1 MKKLKNVAQ
10 LFLALAITI
19 TSIFSNAFV
28 VFADANPNAGKVTA
42 TKTAERIGDETSRSA
57 KVKITVSGNPYTI
70 TTQKDREIV
79 LVLDASGSMDNG
91 ISGSNKNR
99 IETLKDAAENFID
112 SLLTEENA
120 GKIKIGIVWY
130 SDKDNTNKSEVCG
143 LNDNATTLKNCV
155 SGKTA
160 KGGTNVQL
168 GISMAKDLFTKA
180 DNEKSLIVLSD
191 GVPTYYN
198 DKNGIEHGH
207 GSVDTHE
214 DLYAYDFVAT
224 KNYQNNLGQNVA
236 DGYIDYYDYKS
247 EETYRCEYVGYRRNH
262 WGKITYE
269 SETCQDGF
277 YMKPSEAAKKETD
290 SFNGKIYSIGFG
302 ITTTDWRGNTVTNEE
317 AQNFLK
323 SIVKNGGSYFDASD
337 TAKLN
342 EAFAAVS
349 KDMEIVAKNLTIRD
363 VVPSTFTVDENDLK
377 QRYGNN
383 VTITKDENT
392 KETIITYKFAELSS
406 KKSEELTF
414 NVTANEDYY
423 GSMYTNNGATVTGTA
438 ADGNKFYENVDGKIN
453 ENLIDPVAPIA
464 SRTKDDNYDTET
476 NKELVVDASDGITSN
491 DYNGKQEDEAK
502 SVLDEIII
510 VNKTKYGSLE
520 LNQDGSLKYN
530 PNTNFRG
537 TDNFKYYI
545 KTTITDKNGNKTYAK
560 SDVATVTINV
570 KGVKATYTVNYL
582 EKGTNTKVADSKT
595 ISKNANNEDLY
606 IGDKVTEYALT
617 LNNYNLVS
625 NSQESITLAKEGNV
639 INFYYELKDSKIIV
653 HHKEKG
659 TGRTLA
665 DDDTFTGKVT
675 ETKVINAKDI
685 KDYVVVGSKTQEAE
699 FDLTTNEYTF
709 HYEKAESAGAVAHH
723 YIIDNNGKKTDR
735 KLFND
740 DEVTG
745 KIGTPFSF
753 SPKTEGLGDY
763 EFVESEGTTSG
774 TLSSTRQEAAFYYQL
789 KMTDVTI
796 RYVTIKDGNA
806 IDLINPV
813 KDSGRI
819 NDNYTAN
826 AKDENDNKVFT
837 NYNLE
842 SATEQTIKLKNSD
855 NTITFI
861 YSLKDAKIIVHYVE
875 KGTNKTLAPDKEFN
889 GKVTNKYN
897 VSAINIP
904 KYTAVD
910 TTSYNG
916 EYTLETKEYTFYY
929 EKKESAGAIAHH
941 YIIDKNG
948 NKTTDK
954 LFEDDTISGKLDEE
968 YSFSAKT
975 DLGAYEF
982 VESTGKVSGILTE
995 EVQEAIF
1002 YYRLQDSKIIVHYVE
1017 KGTDKTLAP
1026 DSELNGKV
1034 TEEFNINAI
1043 DIPKYKVVDKTSY
1056 TGEFTV
1062 EPKEYTFYYEKLDS
1076 AGAIAH
1082 HYIIDENGNKTTDK
1096 LFKDDVATGKLDD
1109 EFSFSAHTDL
1119 GDYEFVESEG
1129 TISGILTDEVQ
1140 EAKFYYRLK
1149 SAKVIVHHYEEGTTI
1164 KVADDETIDGKVSKD
1179 YTTKEA
1185 KVIGY
1190 VLVEIPQNATGKF
1203 TEEVTEV
1210 NYYYKKDMGKVITR
1224 YVDEDGKIL
1233 LDETTTNGQVG
1244 TDYQTSPATITDYEL
1259 KNVIGEEKGK
1269 YTKEDIIVTYV
1280 YEYVM
1285 GQGGDDTFVTPEEPE
1300 IPYTGIDSEN
1310 YILEYSLMGTS
1321 ILGIALLLILKK
1333 KFN

>member
-1 MKKLKNVAQ
+1 MKKLKNLGQ
-10 LFLALAITI
+10 LFMALVLTI

-79 LVLDASGSMDNG
+79 LVLDASGSMDEG
-91 ISGSNKNR
+91 ISGSSKNK

-130 SDKDNTNKSEVCG
+130 SDKDNTNKSEVCV
-143 LNDNATTLKNCV
+143 LNDNATTLKDCV

-160 KGGTNVQL
+160 NGGTNVQL
-168 GISMAKDLFTKA
+168 GISIAKDLFTKA

-191 GVPTYYN
+191 GVPTYYT

-207 GSVDTHE
+207 GRVDIHE

-224 KNYQNNLGQNVA
+224 KTYQNNLGQDVA

-247 EETYRCEYVGYRRNH
+247 KETYRCEYVGYRKH
-262 WGKITYE
+262 WRETTYE

-277 YMKPSEAAKKETD
+277 YMKPSEAAKKETE
-290 SFNGKIYSIGFG
+290 SFKGKIYSIGFG
-302 ITTTDWRGNTVTNEE
+302 ITTTDWRGNTITNEE
-317 AQNFLK
+317 AEKFLK

-363 VVPSTFTVDENDLK
+363 VVPNTFTVDTEALK
-377 QRYGNN
+377 AKYGDK
-383 VTITKDENT
+383 VEITTDED
-392 KETIITYKFAELSS
+392 KQTIITYKFDELSS
-406 KKSEELTF
+406 KEPEELEFT
-414 NVTANEDYY
+414 VTAKDNYY

-438 ADGNKFYENVDGKIN
+438 SDGNKFYENVDGKIS
-453 ENLIDPVAPIA
+453 EDLIDPVAPIA

-476 NKELVVDASDGITSN
+476 NKELVVDANDGITSN
-491 DYNGKQEDEAK
+491 DYNGKQEDGERT
-502 SVLDEIII
+502 VLDEIII
-510 VNKTKYGSLE
+510 VTDTKYGSLD

-530 PNTNFRG
+530 PNLNFRG
-537 TDNFKYYI
+537 SDNFTYYI

-582 EKGTNTKVADSKT
+582 EKGTNNQVAPSKQVST
-595 ISKNANNEDLY
+595 NASGEDLY
-606 IGDKVTEYALT
+606 IGDKVIEHALT

-625 NSQESITLAKEGNV
+625 NSPETITLNNKENV

-653 HHKEKG
+653 HHREKG
-659 TGRTLA
+659 TGKKLA

-675 ETKVINAKDI
+675 EKRDIFSKDI
-685 KDYVVVGSKTQEAE
+685 TDYVVVGSNTQNVE
-699 FDLTTNEYTF
+699 FKLNTREYTF
-709 HYEKAESAGAVAHH
+709 YYEKAESAGAVAFH

-753 SPKTEGLGDY
+753 SPKSEGLGDY

-774 TLSSTRQEAAFYYQL
+774 TLSSTRQEAVFYYQL
-789 KMTDVTI
+789 KMTDVTV
-796 RYVTIKDGNA
+796 RYVTIKDGNI
-806 IDLINPV
+806 IDLINPI
-813 KDSGRI
+813 KDTGRI
-819 NDNYTAN
+819 NDNYTAY
-826 AKDENDNKVFT
+826 AKDEKDNKVFA
-837 NYNLE
+837 NYNLD
-842 SATEQTIKLKNSD
+842 SAKEQAIQLTRSGNV
-855 NTITFI
+855 ITFY
-861 YSLKDAKIIVHYVE
+861 YSLKDTKIIIHYVE
-875 KGTNKTLAPDKEFN
+875 KGTN
-889 GKVTNKYN
+889 
-897 VSAINIP
+897 
-904 KYTAVD
+904 
-910 TTSYNG
+910 
-916 EYTLETKEYTFYY
+916 
-929 EKKESAGAIAHH
+929 
-941 YIIDKNG
+941 
-948 NKTTDK
+948 
-954 LFEDDTISGKLDEE
+954 
-968 YSFSAKT
+968 
-975 DLGAYEF
+975 
-982 VESTGKVSGILTE
+982 
-995 EVQEAIF
+995 
-1002 YYRLQDSKIIVHYVE
+1002 
-1017 KGTDKTLAP
+1017 KTLAP

-1034 TEEFNINAI
+1034 TERFNISAI
-1043 DIPKYKVVDKTSY
+1043 DIPKYKAVDQTSY

-1109 EFSFSAHTDL
+1109 KFSFSAHTDL

-1164 KVADDETIDGKVSKD
+1164 KVADDEIIDGKVSKD

-1185 KVIGY
+1185 SVIGY
-1190 VLVEIPQNATGKF
+1190 VLVETPQNASGKF
-1203 TEEVTEV
+1203 TEEVIEV
-1210 NYYYKKDMGKVITR
+1210 IYYYKKDMGKVITR
-1224 YVDEDGKIL
+1224 YVDEDGKVL

-1280 YEYVM
+1280 YTYVM
-1285 GQGGDDTFVTPEEPE
+1285 GQGGDDTPITPEEPE

-1310 YILEYSLMGTS
+1310 YILDYSLMGTS

>member
-1 MKKLKNVAQ
+1 MKKLKNLGQ
-10 LFLALAITI
+10 LFMALVLTI

-79 LVLDASGSMDNG
+79 LVLDASGSMDKG
-91 ISGSNKNR
+91 ISGSSKNK
-99 IETLKDAAENFID
+99 IETLKEAAENFID

-130 SDKDNTNKSEVCG
+130 SDKDNTNKSGVCA
-143 LNDNATTLKNCV
+143 LNDNVTTLKDCV

-198 DKNGIEHGH
+198 DKNGIEHGD
-207 GSVDTHE
+207 GNVDTHE
-214 DLYAYDFVAT
+214 YLYAYDFVAT
-224 KNYQNNLGQNVA
+224 KTYQNNLGQDVA

-247 EETYRCEYVGYRRNH
+247 KETYRCEYVGYRKH
-262 WGKITYE
+262 WGETTYE

-277 YMKPSEAAKKETD
+277 YMKPSEAAQKEAA

-302 ITTTDWRGNTVTNEE
+302 ITTIDWRGNTITNEE
-317 AQNFLK
+317 AEKFLK

-349 KDMEIVAKNLTIRD
+349 KDMEIVAKDLTIRD
-363 VVPSTFTVDENDLK
+363 VVPSTFIVDEEDLK

-383 VTITKDENT
+383 VTITKDEKT
-392 KETIITYKFAELSS
+392 KETIITYKFNELSS
-406 KKSEELTF
+406 KEPKELEFT
-414 NVTANEDYY
+414 VTAKDNYY

-438 ADGNKFYENVDGKIN
+438 SDGNKFYENVDGKIS
-453 ENLIDPVAPIA
+453 EDLIDPVAPIA
-464 SRTKDDNYDTET
+464 SRTEDDNYDTET

-491 DYNGKQEDEAK
+491 DYNGKQEDGETT
-502 SVLDEIII
+502 VLDEIII
-510 VNKTKYGSLE
+510 VTDTKYGSLE

-530 PNTNFRG
+530 PNLNFRG
-537 TDNFKYYI
+537 SDKFTYYI

-582 EKGTNTKVADSKT
+582 EKGTNNSVAPSKSVST
-595 ISKNANNEDLY
+595 NASGEDLY
-606 IGDKVTEYALT
+606 IGDKVTEDALT

-625 NSQESITLAKEGNV
+625 NSPETITLNNKENI
-639 INFYYELKDSKIIV
+639 INFYYELKDAKIIV
-653 HHKEKG
+653 HHKEQG
-659 TGRTLA
+659 TGITLA
-665 DDDTFTGKVT
+665 DDDIFDGKAT
-675 ETKVINAKDI
+675 KTKVINAKNI
-685 KDYVVVGSKTQEAE
+685 TDYVVVGSETQDAV
-699 FDLTTNEYTF
+699 FAIPTNEYTF
-709 HYEKAESAGAVAHH
+709 YYEKAESAGAVAFH

-753 SPKTEGLGDY
+753 SPKSEGLGDY

-774 TLSSTRQEAAFYYQL
+774 TLSSTRQEAVFYYQL
-789 KMTDVTI
+789 KMTDVTV
-796 RYVTIKDGNA
+796 RYVTIKDGKLV
-806 IDLINPV
+806 DLINPI
-813 KDSGRI
+813 KDTGRI
-819 NDNYTAN
+819 NDNYTAY
-826 AKDENDNKVFT
+826 AKDEKDNKVFA
-837 NYNLE
+837 NYNLD
-842 SATEQTIKLKNSD
+842 SAKEQTIQLTSSGNV
-855 NTITFI
+855 ITFY
-861 YSLKDAKIIVHYVE
+861 YSLKDTKIIIHYVE
-875 KGTNKTLAPDKEFN
+875 KGTN
-889 GKVTNKYN
+889 
-897 VSAINIP
+897 
-904 KYTAVD
+904 
-910 TTSYNG
+910 
-916 EYTLETKEYTFYY
+916 
-929 EKKESAGAIAHH
+929 
-941 YIIDKNG
+941 
-948 NKTTDK
+948 
-954 LFEDDTISGKLDEE
+954 
-968 YSFSAKT
+968 
-975 DLGAYEF
+975 
-982 VESTGKVSGILTE
+982 
-995 EVQEAIF
+995 
-1002 YYRLQDSKIIVHYVE
+1002 
-1017 KGTDKTLAP
+1017 KTLAP

-1034 TEEFNINAI
+1034 TEEFNISAI
-1043 DIPKYKVVDKTSY
+1043 DIPKYKAVDKTSY
-1056 TGEFTV
+1056 TGTFTV

-1096 LFKDDVATGKLDD
+1096 LFKDDVVTGKLDD
-1109 EFSFSAHTDL
+1109 EFSFSAHTDI

-1129 TISGILTDEVQ
+1129 AVSGILTNEVQ

-1149 SAKVIVHHYEEGTTI
+1149 SAKVIVRHYEEGTTI
-1164 KVADDETIDGKVSKD
+1164 KVADDEIIGGKVSKD

-1185 KVIGY
+1185 NVIGY
-1190 VLVEIPQNATGKF
+1190 VLVETPQNASGKF
-1203 TEEVTEV
+1203 TEEVIEV
-1210 NYYYKKDMGKVITR
+1210 IYYYKKDMGKVITR
-1224 YVDEDGKIL
+1224 YVDEDGKVL

-1280 YEYVM
+1280 YTYVM
-1285 GQGGDDTFVTPEEPE
+1285 GQGGDDTEE
-1300 IPYTGIDSEN
+1300 IPYTGIANEN
-1310 YILEYSLMGTS
+1310 YTLDYSLMGIS

>member
-1 MKKLKNVAQ
+1 MKKLKNIAQ
-10 LFLALAITI
+10 LFLALVITI

-79 LVLDASGSMDNG
+79 LVLDASGSMNDKIG
-91 ISGSNKNR
+91 KSETKISA
-99 IETLKDAAENFID
+99 LKDAAQKFIGD
-112 SLLTEENA
+112 LLTKENA
-120 GKIKIGIVWY
+120 GKIKIGVVWY
-130 SDKDNTNKSEVCG
+130 SDKENTSESGVCT
-143 LNDNATTLKNCV
+143 LSDDATTLKNCV
-155 SGKTA
+155 SNKIA
-160 KGGTNVQL
+160 SGGTNVQL
-168 GISMAKDLFTKA
+168 GISKAKDLFTKA

-198 DKNGIEHGH
+198 DKNGIEHGD
-207 GSVDTHE
+207 GNADKHE
-214 DLYAYDFVAT
+214 TLIV
-224 KNYQNNLGQNVA
+224 KNFTPTTREYWSNILNKKVR
-236 DGYIDYYDYKS
+236 DGNIVLEDPKDETTYSCKVKGYYEYYDGWGYFNYK
-247 EETYRCEYVGYRRNH
+247 
-262 WGKITYE
+262 YE
-269 SETCQDGF
+269 SISDCDVASL
-277 YMKPSEAAKKETD
+277 KIPSQAANEEVA

-363 VVPSTFTVDENDLK
+363 VVPGTFTVDKVALK
-377 QRYGNN
+377 EKYRDA
-383 VTITKDENT
+383 VEIIEEKDQ
-392 KETIITYKFAELSS
+392 TIIIYKFNELSS
-406 KKSEELTF
+406 KEPEELEFT
-414 NVTANEDYY
+414 VTANDNYY

-438 ADGNKFYENVDGKIN
+438 SDGNKFYENVDGKIS
-453 ENLIDPVAPIA
+453 EDLIDPVAPIA

-510 VNKTKYGSLE
+510 VNETKYGSLE

-570 KGVKATYTVNYL
+570 KGVTATYTVNYL

-639 INFYYELKDSKIIV
+639 INFYYELKDSKIVV
-653 HHKEKG
+653 HHREKG
-659 TGRTLA
+659 TGKKLA

-675 ETKVINAKDI
+675 EKRDIFSKDI

-709 HYEKAESAGAVAHH
+709 HYEKAESAGAVAYH

-753 SPKTEGLGDY
+753 NPKSEGLGDY
-763 EFVESEGTTSG
+763 EYVESDGTTSG
-774 TLSSTRQEAAFYYQL
+774 TLSSTKQKATFYYQL
-789 KMTDVTI
+789 KMTDVTV
-796 RYVTIKDGNA
+796 RYVTIKDGNV

-813 KDSGRI
+813 KDTGRI
-819 NDNYTAN
+819 NDNYTAY
-826 AKDENDNKVFT
+826 AKDETDNKVFA
-837 NYNLE
+837 NYNLDN
-842 SATEQTIKLKNSD
+842 AKEQTIQLTSSGNK
-855 NTITFI
+855 ITFY
-861 YSLKDAKIIVHYVE
+861 YSLKDTKIIIHYLE
-875 KGTNKTLAPDKEFN
+875 KGTDETLAPDSEFN
-889 GKVTNKYN
+889 GKVT
-897 VSAINIP
+897 
-904 KYTAVD
+904 
-910 TTSYNG
+910 
-916 EYTLETKEYTFYY
+916 
-929 EKKESAGAIAHH
+929 EK
-941 YIIDKNG
+941 
-948 NKTTDK
+948 
-954 LFEDDTISGKLDEE
+954 
-968 YSFSAKT
+968 
-975 DLGAYEF
+975 
-982 VESTGKVSGILTE
+982 
-995 EVQEAIF
+995 
-1002 YYRLQDSKIIVHYVE
+1002 
-1017 KGTDKTLAP
+1017 
-1026 DSELNGKV
+1026 
-1034 TEEFNINAI
+1034 FNISAI
-1043 DIPKYKVVDKTSY
+1043 DIPKYKAVDKTSY

-1082 HYIIDENGNKTTDK
+1082 HYIIDENGNKTKDK

-1185 KVIGY
+1185 NVIGY

-1203 TEEVTEV
+1203 IEEVTEV
-1210 NYYYKKDMGKVITR
+1210 IYYYKKDMGKVITR

-1310 YILEYSLMGTS
+1310 YIIEYSLMGTS

>member
-1 MKKLKNVAQ
+1 MKKLKNIGQ
-10 LFLALAITI
+10 LFMTLVMLL
-19 TSIFSNAFV
+19 TSVFSNAFV
-28 VFADANPNAGKVTA
+28 VYADTNPNAGKVTA

-79 LVLDASGSMDNG
+79 LVLDASGSMDEG
-91 ISGSNKNR
+91 ISGSSKNK
-99 IETLKDAAENFID
+99 IETLKDAAENFIN

-180 DNEKSLIVLSD
+180 DNEKNLIVLSD

-207 GSVDTHE
+207 GSVDAHE
-214 DLYAYDFVAT
+214 DLYASDFVAT
-224 KNYQNNLGQNVA
+224 KTYQNNLGQKVD

-247 EETYRCEYVGYRRNH
+247 EETYRCDYVGYRNH
-262 WGKITYE
+262 WGKITYD

-337 TAKLN
+337 AAKLN
-342 EAFAAVS
+342 KAFAAVS

-363 VVPSTFTVDENDLK
+363 VVPNTFTVDTEALK
-377 QRYGNN
+377 AKYGDK
-383 VTITKDENT
+383 VEITTDEKT
-392 KETIITYKFAELSS
+392 KETIITYKFDELSS
-406 KKSEELTF
+406 KEPEELEFT
-414 NVTANEDYY
+414 VTANDNYY

-438 ADGNKFYENVDGKIN
+438 SDGNKFYENVDGKIS
-453 ENLIDPVAPIA
+453 EDLIDPVAPIA
-464 SRTKDDNYDTET
+464 SRTEDDNYDTET
-476 NKELVVDASDGITSN
+476 NEELVVNTNDGIKSN
-491 DYNGKQEDEAK
+491 DYKGKQEDEAK

-510 VNKTKYGSLE
+510 VNETKYGSLE

-537 TDNFKYYI
+537 TDGFTYYI

-570 KGVKATYTVNYL
+570 KGVTATYTVNYL
-582 EKGTNTKVADSKT
+582 EKGTNNQVAPSKEVST
-595 ISKNANNEDLY
+595 NANNEDLY

-617 LNNYNLVS
+617 LNNYNLVG
-625 NSQESITLAKEGNV
+625 NSQESITLAKEGNI
-639 INFYYELKDSKIIV
+639 INFYYELKDSKIVV
-653 HHKEKG
+653 HYVEKD
-659 TGRTLA
+659 TNTKLA
-665 DDDTFTGKVT
+665 DDDTFDGKVT

-685 KDYVVVGSKTQEAE
+685 KDYVVVGSKVQDAV

-709 HYEKAESAGAVAHH
+709 YYEKAESAGAVAHH
-723 YIIDNNGKKTDR
+723 YIIDNNGNKTTD

-740 DEVTG
+740 DTASG
-745 KIGTPFSF
+745 KIGKTFSF

-774 TLSSTRQEAAFYYQL
+774 ALTSEKQEVTFYYQL
-789 KMTDVTI
+789 KMTNVTV
-796 RYVTIKDGNA
+796 RYVTIKDGNV
-806 IDLINPV
+806 IDLIKPV
-813 KDSGRI
+813 KDTGRI
-819 NDNYTAN
+819 NDDYTAY
-826 AKDENDNKVFT
+826 AKDETDDAVFA

-842 SATEQTIKLKNSD
+842 SATEQTIKLKSSD

-861 YSLKDAKIIVHYVE
+861 YTLKDSEIIVHYVE
-875 KGTNKTLAPDKEFN
+875 KGTNKTLAPDKEFA
-889 GKVTNKYN
+889 GKVTDKFEI
-897 VSAINIP
+897 SAINIP

-929 EKKESAGAIAHH
+929 EKNE
-941 YIIDKNG
+941 
-948 NKTTDK
+948 
-954 LFEDDTISGKLDEE
+954 
-968 YSFSAKT
+968 
-975 DLGAYEF
+975 
-982 VESTGKVSGILTE
+982 
-995 EVQEAIF
+995 
-1002 YYRLQDSKIIVHYVE
+1002 
-1017 KGTDKTLAP
+1017 
-1026 DSELNGKV
+1026 
-1034 TEEFNINAI
+1034 
-1043 DIPKYKVVDKTSY
+1043 
-1056 TGEFTV
+1056 
-1062 EPKEYTFYYEKLDS
+1062 S

-1096 LFKDDVATGKLDD
+1096 LFEDDTISGKLDK
-1109 EFSFSAHTDL
+1109 EYSFSAKTDL
-1119 GDYEFVESEG
+1119 GAYEFVESTG
-1129 TISGILTDEVQ
+1129 NTSGVLTEEVQ
-1140 EAKFYYRLK
+1140 GATFYYKLRD
-1149 SAKVIVHHYEEGTTI
+1149 AKVIVHHYEEGTTI
-1164 KVADDETIDGKVSKD
+1164 KIAEDETINGKVSKD

-1185 KVIGY
+1185 DVYGY
-1190 VLVEIPQNATGKF
+1190 VLVSTPENASGMF
-1203 TEEVTEV
+1203 TDEVTEV
-1210 NYYYKKDMGKVITR
+1210 IYYYKKDMGKVITK
-1224 YVDEDGKIL
+1224 YVDEDGKVL
-1233 LDETTTNGQVG
+1233 LEETTTNGQVG

-1259 KNVIGEEKGK
+1259 INTIGEVKGK

-1280 YEYVM
+1280 YQFVM
-1285 GQGGDDTFVTPEEPE
+1285 GEGGDDTNVEPD
-1300 IPYTGIDSEN
+1300 IPYTGIEGDS
-1310 YILEYSLMGTS
+1310 YLLEYSLMGTS
-1321 ILGIALLLILKK
+1321 ALGLILLAILKK

>member
-79 LVLDASGSMDNG
+79 LVLDASGSMNEG
-91 ISGSNKNR
+91 ISGSRKNK
-99 IETLKDAAENFID
+99 IEALKDAANNFID
-112 SLLTEENA
+112 SLLTEENT
-120 GKIKIGIVWY
+120 GKVKIGVVWY
-130 SDKDNTNKSEVCG
+130 SDSAKKDVSCG
-143 LNDNATTLKNCV
+143 LSDSKEKLRACV
-155 SGKTA
+155 NKGVSN
-160 KGGTNVQL
+160 GGTNVQM
-168 GISMAKDLFTKA
+168 GIKIGKSLFSKN
-180 DNEKSLIVLSD
+180 DNEQSLIVLSD
-191 GVPTYYN
+191 GEPTYYSTFVDN
-198 DKNGIEHGH
+198 KEYLHGTGQADEHEGMRESNFNPTSDIYVLNNNYVKDGYVTFTDTKDGKIFNCKARGYYREFLFSYIYNGYEL
-207 GSVDTHE
+207 VDTCPG
-214 DLYAYDFVAT
+214 L
-224 KNYQNNLGQNVA
+224 K
-236 DGYIDYYDYKS
+236 K
-247 EETYRCEYVGYRRNH
+247 
-262 WGKITYE
+262 
-269 SETCQDGF
+269 
-277 YMKPSEAAKKETD
+277 KPSEAAKEEAD

-302 ITTTDWRGNTVTNEE
+302 ITTTDRHGNVSTNQAAET
-317 AQNFLK
+317 FL
-323 SIVKNGGSYFDASD
+323 SSLVKNGGVYFDASD
-337 TAKLN
+337 SDKLN

-349 KDMEIVAKNLTIRD
+349 KDIEVVAKDLTIRD
-363 VVPSTFTVDENDLK
+363 VVPGTFTVDKVALKEKYGDAVEIIEENN
-377 QRYGNN
+377 Q
-383 VTITKDENT
+383 
-392 KETIITYKFAELSS
+392 TIIIYKFNELSS
-406 KKSEELTF
+406 KEPEELEFT
-414 NVTANEDYY
+414 VTANDNYY

-438 ADGNKFYENVDGKIN
+438 SDGNKFYENVDGKIS
-453 ENLIDPVAPIA
+453 EDLIDPVAPIA
-464 SRTKDDNYDTET
+464 SRTNDDNYDTET
-476 NKELVVDASDGITSN
+476 NKELVVDTIHGIKSN

-510 VNKTKYGSLE
+510 VNETKYGSLE

-570 KGVKATYTVNYL
+570 KGVEATYTVNYL

-595 ISKNANNEDLY
+595 IFKNANNEDLY

-653 HHKEKG
+653 HYKEKG

-665 DDDTFTGKVT
+665 DDDTFDGKVT

-685 KDYVVVGSKTQEAE
+685 KDYVVVGSKTQEAL

-709 HYEKAESAGAVAHH
+709 YYEKAESAGAVAHH
-723 YIIDNNGKKTDR
+723 YIIDNKGNKTTTE
-735 KLFND
+735 LFKD
-740 DEVTG
+740 DVVNG
-745 KIGTPFSF
+745 KIGVSFSF
-753 SPKTEGLGDY
+753 NPKTEGLGDY
-763 EFVESEGTTSG
+763 EYVESEGKVSG
-774 TLSSTRQEAAFYYQL
+774 TLTSEKQEAIFYYQL

-796 RYVTIKDGNA
+796 RYVTIKDGNV

-813 KDSGRI
+813 KDTGRI

-826 AKDENDNKVFT
+826 AKDENDNKVFA

-929 EKKESAGAIAHH
+929 EKNESAGAIAHH
-941 YIIDKNG
+941 YIIDENG
-948 NKTTDK
+948 NKTTEK

-995 EVQEAIF
+995 
-1002 YYRLQDSKIIVHYVE
+1002 
-1017 KGTDKTLAP
+1017 
-1026 DSELNGKV
+1026 
-1034 TEEFNINAI
+1034 
-1043 DIPKYKVVDKTSY
+1043 
-1056 TGEFTV
+1056 
-1062 EPKEYTFYYEKLDS
+1062 
-1076 AGAIAH
+1076 
-1082 HYIIDENGNKTTDK
+1082 
-1096 LFKDDVATGKLDD
+1096 
-1109 EFSFSAHTDL
+1109 
-1119 GDYEFVESEG
+1119 
-1129 TISGILTDEVQ
+1129 EVQ

-1185 KVIGY
+1185 NVIGY

-1210 NYYYKKDMGKVITR
+1210 IYYYKKDMGKVITR

-1321 ILGIALLLILKK
+1321 ILGITLLLILKK